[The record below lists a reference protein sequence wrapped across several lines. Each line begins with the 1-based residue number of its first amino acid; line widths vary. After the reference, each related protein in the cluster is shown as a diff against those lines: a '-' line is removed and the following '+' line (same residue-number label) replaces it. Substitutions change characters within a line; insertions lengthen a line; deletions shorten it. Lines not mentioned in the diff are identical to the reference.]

1 MGGDKNHRGCWGW
14 VCWCG
19 RHDEPCGRHELS
31 LPQTTKESRQAIYFL
46 AGFFLVA
53 AFLAA
58 GFFFGAD
65 FLAVAFF
72 FGADFLAAGFFAAG
86 FLAAGFFLVAAF
98 FFGAAAFFSG
108 LATLNESLIWMILPD
123 ATHFLSA
130 AVTRAEVTSPSAA
143 LIAERET
150 PLDEPGVRS
159 EPMACRGKER

>member
-1 MGGDKNHRGCWGW
+1 MY
-14 VCWCG
+14 
-19 RHDEPCGRHELS
+19 ETS
-31 LPQTTKESRQAIYFL
+31 LPQITEESRQAIYFL
-46 AGFFLVA
+46 AGFFLVAA

-159 EPMACRGKER
+159 EPMACPGKER